1 MPMEVRGKCNYFYKP
16 KRIDGKPTR
25 VYQGSGLIAEIQAK
39 RAEILAEQR
48 REAEERDRLAIQCLK
63 DEEGPTDAIYDE
75 MRLAIDGALA
85 AAGYRRTRTGRNW
98 RRPGAAGRPRKA
110 REGGQVGG

>member
-16 KRIDGKPTR
+16 KRVDGKPTR
-25 VYQGSGLIAEIQAK
+25 VYQGSGLIAELQAL
-39 RAEILAEQR
+39 RAELDAER
-48 REAEERDRLAIQCLK
+48 KREQEERDRLAIQALK
-63 DEEGPTDAIYDE
+63 DEEEPTDAIFDE

-85 AAGYRRTRTGRNW
+85 AAGYRRTKSGRNW